1 MVPLYRRRLESVEPH
16 PPFSILARVYD
27 RLMEDVPYEGWARF
41 VLAVLGGEGCF
52 PRSVLELGAGTGSA
66 LEPFVARGLEAAGV
80 DVSEAMLARARAKLP
95 GVWFQRADV
104 RGFDLGRRF
113 DLVYSAFDSLN
124 NLTEPADLEAA
135 FRTALRHLHPGGW
148 LAADLNTPEGL
159 RELWREEAWEED
171 GVRLVYGYDAATRLG
186 RLEAWVGGEVEVHLE
201 RGYEPDEVRTML
213 EELGFGPVFALTF
226 PDGREPDLLADR
238 FWVFARAPGAHP
250 AQAGSA

>member
-1 MVPLYRRRLESVEPH
+1 VVPLYRRRLGGVEPQ

-27 RLMEDVPYEGWARF
+27 RLMDDVPYEGWARF

-52 PRSVLELGAGTGSA
+52 PRSVLELGVGTGRA

-80 DVSEAMLARARAKLP
+80 DVSAAMLARARAKLP
-95 GVWFQRADV
+95 GVWLERADV

-135 FRTALRHLHPGGW
+135 FRTALRHLHAAGW
-148 LAADLNTPEGL
+148 LAVDLNTPEGL
-159 RELWREEAWEED
+159 RELWREEVWEED
-171 GVRLVYGYDAATRLG
+171 GVRLVYGYDPQTRLG
-186 RLEAWVGGEVEVHLE
+186 RLEAWVGSEHEVHLE
-201 RGYEPDEVRTML
+201 RGYEPDEVRAML
-213 EELGFGPVFALTF
+213 EGLGYGPVFCLTF
-226 PDGREPDLLADR
+226 PEGRDPDLLADR
-238 FWVFARAPGAHP
+238 FWVFARAPEAHP